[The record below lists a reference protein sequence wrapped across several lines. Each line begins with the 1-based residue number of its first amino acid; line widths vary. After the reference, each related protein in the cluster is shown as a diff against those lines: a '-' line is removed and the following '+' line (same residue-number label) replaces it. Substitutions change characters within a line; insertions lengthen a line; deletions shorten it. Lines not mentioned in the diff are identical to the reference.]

1 MYVPYSDTPLERE
14 QLSDLRGEPMYLI
27 TFSSAKK
34 QTRISEWALAMS
46 GYSQVIFVRAST
58 QARLSKFIEDYGK
71 TWLLYPPEVTYMTED
86 EANKEVNP

>member
-1 MYVPYSDTPLERE
+1 MYVPHSETPLKKE
-14 QLSDLRGEPMYLI
+14 QLSSLRGEPMYLV

-34 QTRISEWALAMS
+34 MVRISEWTLAMF
-46 GYSQVIFVRAST
+46 GYNQVIFVRAST

-86 EANKEVNP
+86 EANKGVNP